1 MSETIIPTNKSKS
14 RGDNLPINEM
24 FDNWFLDYASY
35 VILERAVPYI
45 EDGLK
50 PVQRRILHALKQ
62 MDDGRF
68 HKVANVIGQ
77 TMQYHPHGDASIGD
91 ALVKLGQKDLM
102 IDCQGNWGDNRT
114 GDSAAAARYIE
125 ARLTKFA
132 LEVAYKNE
140 VTEWKLSY
148 DGRKKEPVSLPMKFP
163 LLLFQGVEGI
173 AVGLATKIMPHN
185 FIELLEASISILK
198 GEEFELLP
206 DFPTGGVA
214 DFSNY
219 NDGLKGGKIKV
230 RCNIEEVDKKTLA
243 IRDLPYGVTT
253 GMLIDSIVK
262 ANDKNKIK
270 IKKIVDNTAENV
282 EIIIDLPPG
291 ISPRQT
297 IDALYAFSDCES
309 SISPNACVIIEEK
322 PHFVGVSEMLKVNT
336 KNTKQLLKQELEYKL
351 GQLQERWHMSSLEKI
366 FIENRIYRDIEE
378 CETWE
383 AVIEIIDKG
392 LEPFKPLLMREVT
405 REDIIKLTEIKIKR
419 ISKFDAFKADEVI
432 KQLENEMKEI
442 KRNLRKLTEFTIN
455 YFQNLI
461 DKYGKGRE
469 RRTRIHN
476 NLSTIEASNVVINNC
491 KLYANLKDGFIGYG
505 LKKDEFICDCSD
517 IDDIIVFKKDGT
529 MSVHRID
536 DKIYVGKDIIH
547 VAVWKKGDKRTTYNY
562 AYSDPGQG
570 KSYVKRFNITSITR
584 DKQYDLTKGAKI
596 NKLLYFSANP
606 NGEAETIGVQLT
618 SGCGARNKDFDFD
631 FKTLAIKGR
640 DSKGNVLTKW
650 PIRKVSKK
658 SDGISTLGARKIWID
673 QVSGHLSNT
682 KTNKFLGEFNS
693 GDLIFVVY
701 NNGCYELTNFDL
713 SNSFQMENVYLIEK
727 FNPESVFSCVY
738 FHGEKKAFFVKR
750 FKIET
755 NSLNTKFFFIPDTK
769 GSKLGM
775 FSSRKNPIVQY
786 NYIKGRQKEQLIDS
800 IEVENFIE
808 IKGWKSLGNKL
819 SIYPVNA
826 IRVVPEGE
834 LL

>member
-1 MSETIIPTNKSKS
+1 
-14 RGDNLPINEM
+14 M

-50 PVQRRILHALKQ
+50 PVQRRLLHALKQ

-77 TMQYHPHGDASIGD
+77 TMQYHPHGDASIED

-114 GDSAAAARYIE
+114 GDRAAAARYIE

-132 LEVAYKNE
+132 LEVAFKKE
-140 VTEWKLSY
+140 ITDWQLSY
-148 DGRKKEPVSLPMKFP
+148 DGRKNEPVALPMKFP

-185 FIELLEASISILK
+185 FIELLECSIKHLQ

-206 DFPTGGVA
+206 DFPSGGIA

-230 RCNIEEVDKKTLA
+230 RCNIEELDKKTLVL
-243 IRDLPYGVTT
+243 RDIPYGTTT
-253 GMLIDSIVK
+253 GNLIDSIVK
-262 ANDKNKIK
+262 ANDKGKIK
-270 IKKIVDNTAENV
+270 VKKIIDNTAEKIEILV
-282 EIIIDLPPG
+282 ELATG

-297 IDALYAFSDCES
+297 IDALYAFTDCES
-309 SISPNACVIIEEK
+309 SISPNACVIIQEK
-322 PHFVGVSEMLKVNT
+322 PRFIGVSEMLKIST
-336 KNTKQLLKQELEYKL
+336 KNTKRLLKLELEYKL
-351 GQLQERWHMSSLEKI
+351 SQLEDKWHMSSLEKI

-383 AVIEIIDKG
+383 AVIETIDKG
-392 LEPFKPLLMREVT
+392 LEPFKHLLFREVT
-405 REDIIKLTEIKIKR
+405 RDDIVRLTEIKIKR
-419 ISKFDAFKADEVI
+419 ISKFDAFKADEAI
-432 KQLENEMKEI
+432 KQLDLDMKEI
-442 KRNLRKLTEFTIN
+442 KRNLKNLTKFAVN

-469 RRTRIHN
+469 RKTKISGHF
-476 NLSTIEASNVVINNC
+476 STIQAAQVAVNNT

-505 LKKDEFICDCSD
+505 LKKDEFICECSD

-536 DKIYVGKDIIH
+536 DKTYVGKNIIH
-547 VAVWKKGDKRTTYNY
+547 VAVWKKNDVRMVYNL
-562 AYSDPGQG
+562 AYTDPAVG
-570 KSYVKRFNITSITR
+570 KSFIKRFNVKSITR
-584 DKQYDLTKGAKI
+584 DKQYDITKGATKG
-596 NKLLYFSANP
+596 KLLYFSANP
-606 NGEAETIGVQLT
+606 NGEAETISVQLT
-618 SGCGARNKDFDFD
+618 PGCSARNKEFIFDFS
-631 FKTLAIKGR
+631 TISIKGR

-650 PIRKVSKK
+650 PIRKVAKK
-658 SDGISTLGARKIWID
+658 SDGTSTLSARKIWVD
-673 QVSGHLSNT
+673 KVSGELN
-682 KTNKFLGEFNS
+682 NQERGQFLGEFNT
-693 GDLIFVVY
+693 GDLVFVVY
-701 NNGCYELTNFDL
+701 SDGCYELTNYEFT
-713 SNSFQMENVYLIEK
+713 NRFKMEEVYLIEK
-727 FNPESVFSCVY
+727 FNPQTVLSCVY

-750 FKIET
+750 FNIET
-755 NSLNTKFFFIPDTK
+755 NSLNTKYYFVPEDRST
-769 GSKLGM
+769 KLGM
-775 FSSRKNPIVQY
+775 FSTRKNPIVQY
-786 NYIKGRQKEQLIDS
+786 SYIKGRKKEELTDS
-800 IEVENFIE
+800 IEIESFIE
-808 IKGWKSLGNKL
+808 VKGWKSLGNKL
-819 SIYPVNA
+819 SIYPVNQ